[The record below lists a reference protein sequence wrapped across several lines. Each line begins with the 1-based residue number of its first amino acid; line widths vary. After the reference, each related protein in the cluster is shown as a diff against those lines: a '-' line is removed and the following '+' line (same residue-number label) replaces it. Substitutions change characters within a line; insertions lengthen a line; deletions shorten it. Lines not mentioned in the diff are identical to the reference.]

1 MSLPPPVGNSHAPHL
16 PSLPGLNADM
26 RMTMNKLPSG
36 QAPKQNSQSGHGV
49 SMLHQVS
56 AAGTA
61 SNPGSLSSHG
71 PSSGGS
77 MRELFGG
84 RDPDLIAYIRDVEA
98 RMMRGQEESNARI
111 AALQEEVAQL
121 RAQIQQQQ
129 QSR

>member
-1 MSLPPPVGNSHAPHL
+1 
-16 PSLPGLNADM
+16 
-26 RMTMNKLPSG
+26 MNKMAPG
-36 QAPKQNSQSGHGV
+36 QAQKQNSQPGHGT
-49 SMLHQVS
+49 SMLHQQVS

-77 MRELFGG
+77 IREYFGG
-84 RDPDLIAYIRDVEA
+84 RDSDLFSYIRDVET
-98 RMMRGQEESNARI
+98 RMLRGQEEANARV

-121 RAQIQQQQ
+121 RAQLQQQQ